1 MKRFISLIV
10 IAICMSAALS
20 AAEASEI
27 VDRMEEVM
35 DFDSAVFSSKL
46 VNKDRLGETTLTFDT
61 YEKGDGDTLLIV
73 TAGADRGQKMLRLE
87 DDIYIYYP
95 DADEIIRLSGSA
107 LKNSFLG
114 SDFSYE
120 DLTGDDDYEKRY
132 DLELAG
138 TEEFEGRLCYHI
150 IFTAKKLSETYQRQE
165 MLIDAERYVPLKSSL
180 MSRSGRLLKEIY
192 FSDYIE
198 GEALM
203 PGRIEVVNAVKK
215 GSSSLVTITSC
226 TFNSRLDESLFS
238 KEELSW

>member
-1 MKRFISLIV
+1 MKRLIGAILILLS
-10 IAICMSAALS
+10 IASALC

-27 VDRMEEVM
+27 VERMEEVM
-35 DFDSAVFSSKL
+35 DFDSAVFSSTM
-46 VNKDRLGETTLTFDT
+46 VNRDRLGETTLTFDT

-95 DADEIIRLSGSA
+95 DADEVIRLSGSA

-120 DLTGDDDYEKRY
+120 DLTGDDDYDERY
-132 DLELAG
+132 ELELAG
-138 TEEFEGRLCYHI
+138 MEEFGGRQCYHVVFI
-150 IFTAKKLSETYQRQE
+150 AKQLSETYQRQE
-165 MLIDAERYVPLKSSL
+165 MLIDSERYVPLKSSL

-215 GSSSLVTITSC
+215 GSSSLVTITDC
-226 TFNSRLDESLFS
+226 RFNTRLDESLFS